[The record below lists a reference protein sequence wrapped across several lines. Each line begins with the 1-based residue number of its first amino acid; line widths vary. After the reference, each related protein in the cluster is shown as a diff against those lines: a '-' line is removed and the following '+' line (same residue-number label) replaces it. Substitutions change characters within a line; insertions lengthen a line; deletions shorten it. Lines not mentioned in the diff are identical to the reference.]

1 VGSSALRTVLVVED
15 DRLLASLIATMLEG
29 ENFVVHIA
37 HDVPG
42 ATHLLKILDPD
53 IALLDVNL
61 GDGPS
66 GIHLGQL
73 IAMKYPGVGIVFLT
87 QFPDLNAA
95 GIDPRSLPTGSA
107 VAGKDRL
114 DAGKDL
120 LDAIDS
126 VLASTKEPVRHDRE
140 QATALTHLTSHQLG
154 VLKQVAS
161 GMTNFAIA
169 HENNTTERSVERT
182 LHNIFSRLGI
192 DQSAHT
198 NPRVEATR
206 RYIAHLGLPPKP

>member
-1 VGSSALRTVLVVED
+1 VVTAQRTVLVVED
-15 DRLLASLIATMLEG
+15 DRLLASLVATMLEG
-29 ENFVVHIA
+29 ENFVVHTA
-37 HDVPG
+37 HDVAG
-42 ATHLLKILDPD
+42 ATALLKVIEPD
-53 IALLDVNL
+53 VAVLDVNL

-66 GIHLGQL
+66 GIQLGQL
-73 IAMKYPGVGIVFLT
+73 MAITHPGVGIVFLT
-87 QFPDLNAA
+87 QFPDLKAA
-95 GIDPRSLPTGSA
+95 GIEPSALPEGAA

-126 VLASTKEPVRHDRE
+126 VLVSTKEPLRHDTE
-140 QATALTHLTSHQLG
+140 HHTSLTHLTSHQLE

-169 HENNTTERSVERT
+169 QTNNTTERSVERT

-192 DQSAHT
+192 EQSATT

-206 RYIAHLGLPPKP
+206 RYIAHLGLPPRP

>member
-1 VGSSALRTVLVVED
+1 MVTAQRTVLVVED
-15 DRLLASLIATMLEG
+15 DRLLASLVATMLEG
-29 ENFVVHIA
+29 ENFIVHTA
-37 HDVPG
+37 HDVAG
-42 ATHLLKILDPD
+42 ATALLKIIEPD
-53 IALLDVNL
+53 VAVLDVNL

-66 GIHLGQL
+66 GIQLGQL
-73 IAMKYPGVGIVFLT
+73 MAIKHPGVGIVFLT
-87 QFPDLNAA
+87 QFPDLKAA
-95 GIDPRSLPTGSA
+95 GIEPSALPEGAA

-126 VLASTKEPVRHDRE
+126 VLVSTKEPLRHDTE
-140 QATALTHLTSHQLG
+140 QHTSLAHLTSHQLE

-169 HENNTTERSVERT
+169 QTNNTTERSVERT

-192 DQSAHT
+192 EQSATT

-206 RYIAHLGLPPKP
+206 RYIAHLGLPPRP